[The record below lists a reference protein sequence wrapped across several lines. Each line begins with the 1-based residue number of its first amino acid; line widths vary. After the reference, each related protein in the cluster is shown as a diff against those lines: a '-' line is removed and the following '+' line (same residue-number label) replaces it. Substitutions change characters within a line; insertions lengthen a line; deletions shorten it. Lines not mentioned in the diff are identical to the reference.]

1 MEKLKNVKNNG
12 LQSFNPSTP
21 QLFKDSAIRE
31 MLRRR
36 HAAVPPLSEDFEEK
50 LFSAYKQRKK
60 ERLALTSN
68 TRVSHSRRKLILWP
82 SIAAAATVAL
92 LLMLRMFLPMPEGE
106 SRMRGGGGSLPESSS
121 PLAQVHT
128 SSVKDITAPIEPTS
142 SVSSLS
148 EVSPKK
154 KHKTHKRKSRVIT
167 QEEVTDNTVA
177 VASEYN
183 AEEQSLQVAT
193 RGTVALNGHLNDI
206 RQKVRDDVPF
216 YNLAM
221 ANVNNELYD

>member
-1 MEKLKNVKNNG
+1 MKE
-12 LQSFNPSTP
+12 
-21 QLFKDSAIRE
+21 FKDPAIRE

-36 HAAVPPLSEDFEEK
+36 HAAVPPLSDSFEEK
-50 LFSAYKQRKK
+50 LFAAYEQRK
-60 ERLALTSN
+60 RLQKRRNVRRLT
-68 TRVSHSRRKLILWP
+68 LWP

-92 LLMLRMFLPMPEGE
+92 LLTLRMFLPLPEPE
-106 SRMRGGGGSLPESSS
+106 KKWPDLQSKSRMRGGGGSLPESSS

-193 RGTVALNGHLNDI
+193 RGTVALSSHLNDI